1 MKKIYLIALA
11 NVICGGIFG
20 QGGTA
25 TNLSLGGNFLGFN
38 GVVNLPLQVRNDFNN
53 QIRFFT
59 STNFAG
65 LPRERMR
72 IFQGPGLSPSCPL
85 GGYCLC

>member
-25 TNLSLGGNFLGFN
+25 TNFSTGGNS
-38 GVVNLPLQVRNDFNN
+38 PLRW
-53 QIRFFT
+53 IC
-59 STNFAG
+59 A
-65 LPRERMR
+65 
-72 IFQGPGLSPSCPL
+72 
-85 GGYCLC
+85 